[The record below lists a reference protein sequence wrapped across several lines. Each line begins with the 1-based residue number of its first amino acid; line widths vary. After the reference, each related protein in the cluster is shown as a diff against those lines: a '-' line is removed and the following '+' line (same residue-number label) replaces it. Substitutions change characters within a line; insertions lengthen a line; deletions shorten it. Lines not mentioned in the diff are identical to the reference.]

1 MVESAI
7 RNIIYSGCMLTHTYI
22 NYTKLYLIISNIY
35 NTLSIISYLQL
46 VCDPHR
52 LGELLN
58 LGQGVGARAED
69 EDEGLGAGGV
79 SVADITQCGYIR
91 THDTPCT

>member
-35 NTLSIISYLQL
+35 NTLSIISTFSLSATPIDL
-46 VCDPHR
+46 ASFSILDRGSEPGLR
-52 LGELLN
+52 MKMRGL
-58 LGQGVGARAED
+58 ARE
-69 EDEGLGAGGV
+69 E
-79 SVADITQCGYIR
+79 S
-91 THDTPCT
+91 P